1 LIAGALPA
9 LLFPFL
15 GLATSFISMAK
26 YDDYA
31 ACVTLQTVADKT
43 YDDKI
48 KLALRN
54 YACWYYAF
62 TLCKNFY
69 KIIWLKCTSLSYTNH
84 LS

>member
-1 LIAGALPA
+1 
-9 LLFPFL
+9 
-15 GLATSFISMAK
+15 MAK

-31 ACVTLQTVADKT
+31 ACVRLQTVSDKT

-62 TLCKNFY
+62 TLCKNIFSII
-69 KIIWLKCTSLSYTNH
+69 KI
-84 LS
+84 

>member
-1 LIAGALPA
+1 MIAGALPA

-31 ACVTLQTVADKT
+31 ACVNLQSVSDKN

-48 KLALRN
+48 KLVLRN

-62 TLCKNFY
+62 TICKN
-69 KIIWLKCTSLSYTNH
+69 KISIIIS
-84 LS
+84 

>member
-1 LIAGALPA
+1 
-9 LLFPFL
+9 
-15 GLATSFISMAK
+15 MAK

-31 ACVTLQTVADKT
+31 ACVNLQSVSDKN

-62 TLCKNFY
+62 TICKN
-69 KIIWLKCTSLSYTNH
+69 KISIIIS
-84 LS
+84 